1 MFNKVIKKTN
11 LWFLTYWFDVYLSYI
26 QRKLAVTIIIAIFV
40 QNKGVKLKRTSMNS
54 N

>member
-11 LWFLTYWFDVYLSYI
+11 LWFLTYWFDVYLSLYI
-26 QRKLAVTIIIAIFV
+26 QKKLAGMIIIAIFV
-40 QNKGVKLKRTSMNS
+40 QKGVKLKRTSMNS